1 MTNKSY
7 SVGMGKHGAGGIQG
21 GPSTIGARINM
32 DIFSELLESQRST
45 TSSFGIVLAL
55 IGVALAGA
63 LLIYLLRCYVQ
74 EALFRKRVRRRVH
87 QHCGGNIVPAEAT
100 PAELSETRQLARKSS
115 PILAP
120 GDQTNASS
128 QARRHSV
135 HPWKQTRFSV
145 ESGTPH

>member
-1 MTNKSY
+1 M
-7 SVGMGKHGAGGIQG
+7 GAGGIQG
-21 GPSTIGARINM
+21 LHTTIGAGINM
-32 DIFSELLESQRST
+32 DIFSELLEPQRST

-55 IGVALAGA
+55 IGVGLAGA
-63 LLIYLLRCYVQ
+63 LMIYLLRCYVQ

-100 PAELSETRQLARKSS
+100 LAELSETRQLAKKSS
-115 PILAP
+115 LILP
-120 GDQTNASS
+120 PRHRTNASS
-128 QARRHSV
+128 KARRHSV